1 MPRYEDELIKNLES
15 FFQNRQE
22 IVFAWLFGSY
32 AEKTNN
38 RYSDLDIAVY
48 VQDKTLLSD
57 TDWYLGLKA
66 ELTAFVKQEVDLVL
80 LNLATPLV
88 KHVANMR
95 KVVLLSREPVFEA
108 EYSLRIIHE
117 YNDVRYWAGKTRERL
132 LER

>member
-1 MPRYEDELIKNLES
+1 MALDNDVIIKNLEN
-15 FFQNRQE
+15 FFLNREE

-32 AEKTNN
+32 AEKNNN
-38 RYSDLDIAVY
+38 RHSDLDIAVY
-48 VQDKTLLSD
+48 VKDGALLSD

-66 ELTAFVKQEVDLVL
+66 ELMVFTNKEIDLVL

-88 KHVANMR
+88 KHIANIR
-95 KVVLLSREPVFEA
+95 NIVLLSRDPVFEA

-117 YNDVRYWAGKTRERL
+117 YNDVRYWARKTRERL